1 MRASMSVRLLT
12 AIAVIIVLSLGSSFL
27 VPVALGL
34 LLAAVLRPVV
44 AWLRHARVPPPLGA
58 AIAVVLSV
66 VVIVVAAILL
76 EPPVRTMTRDVPRTL
91 VKARGRLEALGVRI
105 PGGVGASASNTP
117 STDGRPDSTAAPQ
130 SNREPQSGSSEVGQS
145 IVRAFGITLGALFAL
160 IEILLLAFFIL
171 AAGDGWVEKLRQS
184 STSAAQCDRALDT
197 VREIRRVVLRYLL
210 VNVLINASQAILV
223 ALIVWALGYAGPI
236 VWGMLTFIAEFVPYF
251 GGAVMVGLL
260 FLTGLAAGQGF
271 GHAVLAPA
279 AYLII
284 STLQNNLVSPAAYG
298 RGLRL
303 NPTAIL
309 VGVMFWGLVWGVAG
323 VFLAVPLLAIIRV
336 IAERNDSLTPVVAFL
351 AD

>member
-1 MRASMSVRLLT
+1 MASPRPSAATPRRRHRRPPERRRDRDGRGTPRAAGARDDARRSKD
-12 AIAVIIVLSLGSSFL
+12 AHQGA
-27 VPVALGL
+27 
-34 LLAAVLRPVV
+34 RP
-44 AWLRHARVPPPLGA
+44 ARSIGHSDSRRRAGA
-58 AIAVVLSV
+58 
-66 VVIVVAAILL
+66 
-76 EPPVRTMTRDVPRTL
+76 RT
-91 VKARGRLEALGVRI
+91 KA
-105 PGGVGASASNTP
+105 PGGA
-117 STDGRPDSTAAPQ
+117 DSTAAG
-130 SNREPQSGSSEVGQS
+130 EPPGQKESGSSDLGQT

-171 AAGDGWVEKLRQS
+171 AAGDGWEEKLRRAS
-184 STSAAQCDRALDT
+184 RSAEQCEVALDT

-210 VNVLINASQAILV
+210 VNVVINAAQAILV
-223 ALIVWALGYAGPI
+223 GLVVWALGYAGPI

-309 VGVMFWGLVWGVAG
+309 IGVIFWGLVWGIAG
-323 VFLAVPLLAIIRV
+323 VFLAVPLLAIIRI
-336 IAERNDSLTPVVAFL
+336 IAERNDALAPAAAFL

>member
-1 MRASMSVRLLT
+1 MRASTSVRLLA
-12 AIAVIIVLSLGSSFL
+12 AIAVVIVLSLGSSFL

-34 LLAAVLRPVV
+34 LLAAVLRPAV
-44 AWLRHARVPPPLGA
+44 AWLHRARVPPPLGA
-58 AIAVVLSV
+58 AIAVLLSV
-66 VVIVVAAILL
+66 VVIVMAVVLL
-76 EPPVRTMTRDVPRTL
+76 EPPVRAMTRDVPKTL
-91 VKARGRLEALGVRI
+91 IKARGRLEALGIRI
-105 PGGVGASASNTP
+105 PGGASASARTKAP
-117 STDGRPDSTAAPQ
+117 GGADSTAAG
-130 SNREPQSGSSEVGQS
+130 EPPGQKESGSSDLGQT

-171 AAGDGWVEKLRQS
+171 AAGDGWEEKLRRAS
-184 STSAAQCDRALDT
+184 RSAEQCEVALDT

-210 VNVLINASQAILV
+210 VNVVINAAQAILV
-223 ALIVWALGYAGPI
+223 GLVVWALGYAGPI

-309 VGVMFWGLVWGVAG
+309 IGVIFWGLVWGIAG
-323 VFLAVPLLAIIRV
+323 VFLAVPLLAIIRI
-336 IAERNDSLTPVVAFL
+336 IAERNDALAPAAAFL

>member
-1 MRASMSVRLLT
+1 MRPSTSVRLL
-12 AIAVIIVLSLGSSFL
+12 ALIAVIIVLSLGSSFL

-44 AWLRHARVPPPLGA
+44 AALHRARIPTAVGA
-58 AIAVVLSV
+58 AMAVVLSV
-66 VVIVVAAILL
+66 VVIVVAVILL
-76 EPPVRTMTRDVPRTL
+76 EPPVRTMTRDVPKTL
-91 VKARGRLEALGVRI
+91 IKARGRLESLGIRI
-105 PGGVGASASNTP
+105 PGGAGAPNTP
-117 STDGRPDSTAAPQ
+117 STRVGADSSAASKTGGQ
-130 SNREPQSGSSEVGQS
+130 QESGSAGVGQTV
-145 IVRAFGITLGALFAL
+145 VRAFGITLGALFAL

-171 AAGDGWVEKLRQS
+171 AAGDGWIDKLRR
-184 STSAAQCDRALDT
+184 STRSPARCDRALEI
-197 VREIRRVVLRYLL
+197 VREIRHVVLRYLL
-210 VNVLINASQAILV
+210 VNVLINAAQAVLI
-223 ALIVWALGYAGPI
+223 ALIVWPLGYAGPI

-284 STLQNNLVSPAAYG
+284 TTLQNNLVSPTAYG

-309 VGVMFWGLVWGVAG
+309 VGVMFWGVLWGIAG
-323 VFLAVPLLAIIRV
+323 VFLAVPLLAIIRIV
-336 IAERNDSLTPVVAFL
+336 AERNDSLAPVAAFL